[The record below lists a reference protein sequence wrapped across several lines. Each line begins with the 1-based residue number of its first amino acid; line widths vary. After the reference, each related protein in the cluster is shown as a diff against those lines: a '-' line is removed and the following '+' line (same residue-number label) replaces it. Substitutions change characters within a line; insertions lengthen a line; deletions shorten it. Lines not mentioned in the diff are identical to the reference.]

1 MNFPFIFAEVMSE
14 DFLPSGKVPLRKDL
28 PDTFTWNLAAI
39 FPDDGSWEESFKQL
53 GEDLKHLGNFNG
65 RLFES

>member
-1 MNFPFIFAEVMSE
+1 MEP
-14 DFLPSGKVPLRKDL
+14 GRH
-28 PDTFTWNLAAI
+28 

-65 RLFES
+65 RLFESPETLLGISANGGENLREDGEGVALTLS